1 MSDHGFTRCDGEFEV
16 IGEDL
21 NMSTMGIVQMTL
33 AELWK
38 APDISR
44 ELALL
49 DAHYQNSM
57 KNKEDKQMLAIGTKV
72 IVRTCND
79 YNGRYTGKIG
89 TVCKHWNKSK
99 RVGVTLDGI
108 KNPDSKEGVFWFAEN
123 SVMLYKQPTTM
134 LNPGN
139 VKSVI
144 FSGDKT
150 IILWDDGTKT
160 IVTCGECGFDCRVH
174 FFTDRTTEDDLM
186 KLIHQLNMSPS
197 VHGIMVQLPL
207 PPHINRRNVISAIDP
222 EKDVDCLHPLN
233 VANNVVHQGRGPTPC
248 TPAGIMKLLQEYRC
262 DPDSKRAVVIGRS
275 DIVGVPMA
283 FMLQHANAT
292 VTVCHSHTKDL
303 AWITHQ
309 ADILVSAV
317 GQPGLVIPEMV
328 KPGAVVIDVGITSGP
343 DGKLHGDVDF
353 ERVKEVASHITP
365 VPGGVGPMTRAM
377 LMRNMWEVCHERC

>member
-1 MSDHGFTRCDGEFEV
+1 MPSGLKPIFGGGLKNSLMSPHLAV
-16 IGEDL
+16 IMVGD
-21 NMSTMGIVQMTL
+21 NPASRTY
-33 AELWK
+33 
-38 APDISR
+38 IS
-44 ELALL
+44 
-49 DAHYQNSM
+49 
-57 KNKEDKQMLAIGTKV
+57 GKV
-72 IVRTCND
+72 RD
-79 YNGRYTGKIG
+79 
-89 TVCKHWNKSK
+89 
-99 RVGVTLDGI
+99 
-108 KNPDSKEGVFWFAEN
+108 
-123 SVMLYKQPTTM
+123 
-134 LNPGN
+134 
-139 VKSVI
+139 
-144 FSGDKT
+144 
-150 IILWDDGTKT
+150 
-160 IVTCGECGFDCRVH
+160 CGECGFDCRVH